1 VKTIEE
7 RPRDEFGR
15 VAPTKSQLRL
25 LRAIETFQASHGY
38 APTVRELE
46 AKTKARS
53 PNSIAQKLNYLRRK
67 GWVAWEPNR
76 ARTLR
81 ITGPLEAKP

>member
-1 VKTIEE
+1 MKPIEE

-25 LRAIETFQASHGY
+25 LRLIENFKAAHGY

-46 AKTKARS
+46 AKTKAKS
-53 PNSIAQKLNYLRRK
+53 PNAIVQKLKYLRRK
-67 GWVAWEPNR
+67 GWVDWEPNR

-81 ITGPLEAKP
+81 ITGPSEAAP

>member
-1 VKTIEE
+1 MKAIEE
-7 RPRDEFGR
+7 RQRDEFGR

-25 LRAIETFQASHGY
+25 LRLIDAFQATHGY

-46 AKTKARS
+46 AKTKAKS
-53 PNSIAQKLNYLRRK
+53 PNAIAQKLKYLRRK
-67 GWVAWEPNR
+67 GWVEWEPNR

-81 ITGPLEAKP
+81 LTGPLEATH

>member
-1 VKTIEE
+1 VKAIEE

-25 LRAIETFQASHGY
+25 LRLIEAFQAAHGY

-46 AKTKARS
+46 AKTKAKS
-53 PNSIAQKLNYLRRK
+53 PNAIAQKLNYLRRK

-81 ITGPLEAKP
+81 ITGPLEASP